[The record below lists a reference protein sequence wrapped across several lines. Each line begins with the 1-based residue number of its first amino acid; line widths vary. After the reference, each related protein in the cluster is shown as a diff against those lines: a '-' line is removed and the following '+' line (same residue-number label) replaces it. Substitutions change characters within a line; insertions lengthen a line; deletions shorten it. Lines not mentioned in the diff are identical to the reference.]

1 VTGTL
6 AHAIPDLSF
15 ATIAEL
21 LRLDGF
27 GARVLEK
34 ARR

>member
-15 ATIAEL
+15 ATMAEL

-27 GARVLEK
+27 GVRVLDR